1 MSEFSNYTFPF
12 FFKVDNSEILF
23 FYATS
28 NENALMNSSWISEAF
43 QASTTLL
50 SCFQSDDQRL
60 NGYLC
65 PRDGRRKSSK
75 VGLIGSTFPFGSCL
89 RLSEVYLNR
98 AEAYIQ
104 LAKTGKN
111 EYLTNAIDDLNK
123 IRENRI
129 RNYATQ
135 SWTTNMFNNNADT
148 ILEKCREERRREFCI
163 ESMRWFDLRRYGMKG
178 FSHNIDES
186 TVPGDEYTIQLET
199 ESPRWILPI
208 MQEHKKNNPSLN

>member
-1 MSEFSNYTFPF
+1 MTTVNYPTQLNFLNSYTFPF

-23 FYATS
+23 FYSTS
-28 NENALMNSSWISEAF
+28 NENALMNSSWMSEAF
-43 QASTTLL
+43 QASTTLI
-50 SCFQSDDQRL
+50 SCFQSNDQRL

-75 VGLIGSTFPFGSCL
+75 VGLIGSPFPFGSCL

-104 LAKTGKN
+104 LAKAGKN

-123 IRENRI
+123 IREKRI

-135 SWTTNMFNNNADT
+135 SWTTSMFNNDANT

-178 FSHNIDES
+178 FSHNMMN
-186 TVPGDEYTIQLET
+186 
-199 ESPRWILPI
+199 LPFRVT
-208 MQEHKKNNPSLN
+208 NTRFS

>member
-1 MSEFSNYTFPF
+1 
-12 FFKVDNSEILF
+12 
-23 FYATS
+23 
-28 NENALMNSSWISEAF
+28 MNSSWISEAF

-135 SWTTNMFNNNADT
+135 S
-148 ILEKCREERRREFCI
+148 
-163 ESMRWFDLRRYGMKG
+163 
-178 FSHNIDES
+178 
-186 TVPGDEYTIQLET
+186 
-199 ESPRWILPI
+199 
-208 MQEHKKNNPSLN
+208 